1 LEIYQKG
8 YVFNN
13 VYIIGEMPEE
23 CENIIVI
30 PVNKEVDKQ
39 EAENYRRISYLM
51 RVINY
56 IAKF

>member
-1 LEIYQKG
+1 
-8 YVFNN
+8 
-13 VYIIGEMPEE
+13 MPEE